1 MTIIFF
7 LEVNS
12 KYCAFITLVLYLNT
26 CMDSGYKWINTKL
39 YFHILFTI
47 WLSWSDQVNQTQQIW
62 PCQFDQANSTNMLK
76 RKHNMKGCVNLLNK
90 VAFSKRP
97 YFVVCTSMAFLG
109 VITIIIKYS
118 NHIEFVQPG
127 NWLWICEATTFLTDR
142 INCSRKIT
150 VWDTEVMTWI
160 SRHHLRPFFKK
171 ISSREGLFKKCI
183 KNILCHQRKS
193 VEVLCA
199 CY

>member
-1 MTIIFF
+1 
-7 LEVNS
+7 
-12 KYCAFITLVLYLNT
+12 
-26 CMDSGYKWINTKL
+26 
-39 YFHILFTI
+39 
-47 WLSWSDQVNQTQQIW
+47 
-62 PCQFDQANSTNMLK
+62 
-76 RKHNMKGCVNLLNK
+76 
-90 VAFSKRP
+90 
-97 YFVVCTSMAFLG
+97 MAFLG

-171 ISSREGLFKKCI
+171 SHHARGFSKNALKISFVTKENPSRFSAPVINDCFDHKLLLFLENYQSALNHSLTYYLKIRYQRNVFGTKIVTPQIDKKDD
-183 KNILCHQRKS
+183 NFLFWR
-193 VEVLCA
+193 VNYVLA
-199 CY
+199 WKLLQLWFFIPIWKGQKVKLHFWIFTPKIQVLTRLFY